1 MKLVSL
7 LKMEN
12 RILDKRNYSQKT
24 MDNFEIMSAYYID
37 IFYNHLYNEA
47 KKLKVSGSVSS
58 ITEGYKHT
66 LNAFLKSLSNPNL
79 YKKSLS
85 GLHHYF
91 ITIGFASISYAKCID
106 RITCEF
112 VPTDYFNSLT
122 FTQKIGVLRLIL
134 NQSMKSFIKKIV
146 DEHMTKII
154 DYHKDVDNVRILQDE
169 FIDCLILERE
179 GFYQRF
185 VASQTTTNKNETVN
199 RLLAEKMQVEIKRLV
214 KEKYDQKKQI
224 LLLKKAYMQ
233 KKESENK
240 LNEIIGELKNKIETL
255 ESGAGHSTQH
265 NIRNNESDAPIYT
278 QNRYMSNSNIF
289 GQNQSQTSNQ
299 NQSQT
304 SNQNQSQTSN
314 QNPNQNTQ
322 LKLNE
327 NFMNTNTNK
336 QIPNKLNLHTSAS
349 DNISSNQDSYK
360 KQLLTNS
367 TNASKPPVKLEI
379 SDDESSDSDNEDSSF
394 IEVNSGNFNHI
405 LNGDSEVLQNLR
417 DSDTFNNMMDEG
429 TTLDDFK

>member
-1 MKLVSL
+1 
-7 LKMEN
+7 MEN
-12 RILDKRNYSQKT
+12 RILDRSNYSQKT
-24 MDNFEIMSAYYID
+24 MENFEIMSAYYID

-47 KKLKVSGSVSS
+47 KKLKAGGTVSS

-91 ITIGFASISYAKCID
+91 ITIGFASISYSKCID

-214 KEKYDQKKQI
+214 KEKYEQKKQI

-255 ESGAGHSTQH
+255 ESDKGHSTQH
-265 NIRNNESDAPIYT
+265 NIRNNESDAPRYI
-278 QNRYMSNSNIF
+278 QNRSVSNSNIF
-289 GQNQSQTSNQ
+289 GQNQNQTSNQ
-299 NQSQT
+299 NQNQT
-304 SNQNQSQTSN
+304 SNQNQTQTSNQNQTQTSNQN

-322 LKLNE
+322 LKSNE

-336 QIPNKLNLHTSAS
+336 QIPNKLNLHTTVS
-349 DNISSNQDSYK
+349 DNISSNQNSYK
-360 KQLLTNS
+360 KQLSNNVLKT
-367 TNASKPPVKLEI
+367 PVKLEN
-379 SDDESSDSDNEDSSF
+379 SYDESSDSDNEDSSF

>member
-1 MKLVSL
+1 
-7 LKMEN
+7 MEN

-24 MDNFEIMSAYYID
+24 MENFEIMSAYYID

-47 KKLKVSGSVSS
+47 KKLKVNGSVSS

-66 LNAFLKSLSNPNL
+66 LNAFLKSLSNPKL

-106 RITCEF
+106 RITSEF

-154 DYHKDVDNVRILQDE
+154 DCHKDVDNVRILQDD

-185 VASQTTTNKNETVN
+185 IASQTTTNKNETVN

-224 LLLKKAYMQ
+224 LLLKRAYMQ

-240 LNEIIGELKNKIETL
+240 LNEIIGELRSKIQTL
-255 ESGAGHSTQH
+255 ESDTGHNTRY
-265 NIRNNESDAPIYT
+265 NLRNNETTSVSRNT
-278 QNRYMSNSNIF
+278 QNENILNQNIKLKSNENYMSNNA
-289 GQNQSQTSNQ
+289 
-299 NQSQT
+299 
-304 SNQNQSQTSN
+304 
-314 QNPNQNTQ
+314 
-322 LKLNE
+322 
-327 NFMNTNTNK
+327 NK
-336 QIPNKLNLHTSAS
+336 HVPPKLNLHAS
-349 DNISSNQDSYK
+349 QSENISISHKPDASNQDSYK
-360 KQLLTNS
+360 KQLLSSGLKTPIETKDVNS
-367 TNASKPPVKLEI
+367 E
-379 SDDESSDSDNEDSSF
+379 SDDSDEDSSF
-394 IEVNSGNFNHI
+394 IEVNSNNFNHI
-405 LNGDSEVLQNLR
+405 MNGDNELLQNLR

>member
-1 MKLVSL
+1 
-7 LKMEN
+7 ME
-12 RILDKRNYSQKT
+12 
-24 MDNFEIMSAYYID
+24 NFEIMSAYYID

-47 KKLKVSGSVSS
+47 KKLKVIGSVSS

-66 LNAFLKSLSNPNL
+66 LNAFLKSLSNPKL

-106 RITCEF
+106 RITSEF

-154 DYHKDVDNVRILQDE
+154 DCHKDVDNVRILQDD

-185 VASQTTTNKNETVN
+185 IASQTTTNKNETVN

-224 LLLKKAYMQ
+224 LLLKRAYMQ

-240 LNEIIGELKNKIETL
+240 LNEIIGELRSKIQTL
-255 ESGAGHSTQH
+255 ESDTCH
-265 NIRNNESDAPIYT
+265 NTRYNLRNNETPSVSRNT
-278 QNRYMSNSNIF
+278 QNETILNQNIKLKSNENYMNNNTNYMSN
-289 GQNQSQTSNQ
+289 
-299 NQSQT
+299 
-304 SNQNQSQTSN
+304 
-314 QNPNQNTQ
+314 
-322 LKLNE
+322 
-327 NFMNTNTNK
+327 NTNK
-336 QIPNKLNLHTSAS
+336 HVPPKLNLHAS
-349 DNISSNQDSYK
+349 QAENISISHKPDASNQDSYK
-360 KQLLTNS
+360 KQLLSSGLKTPIETKDVNS
-367 TNASKPPVKLEI
+367 E
-379 SDDESSDSDNEDSSF
+379 SDDSDEDSSF
-394 IEVNSGNFNHI
+394 IEVNSNNFNHI
-405 LNGDSEVLQNLR
+405 MNGDNELLQNLR

>member
-1 MKLVSL
+1 
-7 LKMEN
+7 MEN
-12 RILDKRNYSQKT
+12 RMLDRSNYSQKT
-24 MDNFEIMSAYYID
+24 MENFEIMSAYYID

-47 KKLKVSGSVSS
+47 KKLKAGGTVSS

-91 ITIGFASISYAKCID
+91 ITIGFASISYSKCID

-154 DYHKDVDNVRILQDE
+154 DYHKDVDNVRILQDD

-224 LLLKKAYMQ
+224 LLLKKAYIQ

-255 ESGAGHSTQH
+255 ESDKGHSTQN
-265 NIRNNESDAPIYT
+265 NIRNNESDAPRYI
-278 QNRYMSNSNIF
+278 QNRSVSNSNIF
-289 GQNQSQTSNQ
+289 GQNQTQNQTTIQNPNQTSNQ
-299 NQSQT
+299 NQT
-304 SNQNQSQTSN
+304 
-314 QNPNQNTQ
+314 PNQNTQ
-322 LKLNE
+322 LKSNE
-327 NFMNTNTNK
+327 NFINTNTNK
-336 QIPNKLNLHTSAS
+336 QIPNKLNLHTTVS
-349 DNISSNQDSYK
+349 DNISSNQNSYK
-360 KQLLTNS
+360 KQLSTNS
-367 TNASKPPVKLEI
+367 TNVLKTPVKLEN
-379 SDDESSDSDNEDSSF
+379 SYDESSDSDNEDSSF
-394 IEVNSGNFNHI
+394 IEVNSGNFSHI

>member
-1 MKLVSL
+1 MKLASL
-7 LKMEN
+7 FKMEN

-24 MDNFEIMSAYYID
+24 MENFEIMSAYYID

-47 KKLKVSGSVSS
+47 KKLKVNGSVSS

-66 LNAFLKSLSNPNL
+66 LNAFLKSLSNPKL

-106 RITCEF
+106 RITSEF

-154 DYHKDVDNVRILQDE
+154 DCHKDVDNVRILQDD

-185 VASQTTTNKNETVN
+185 IASQTTTNKNETVN

-224 LLLKKAYMQ
+224 LLLKRAYMQ

-240 LNEIIGELKNKIETL
+240 LNEIIGELRSKIQTL
-255 ESGAGHSTQH
+255 ESDTGHNTRY
-265 NIRNNESDAPIYT
+265 NLRNNETTSVSRNT
-278 QNRYMSNSNIF
+278 QNENILNQNIKLKSNENYMSNNA
-289 GQNQSQTSNQ
+289 
-299 NQSQT
+299 
-304 SNQNQSQTSN
+304 
-314 QNPNQNTQ
+314 
-322 LKLNE
+322 
-327 NFMNTNTNK
+327 NK
-336 QIPNKLNLHTSAS
+336 HVPPKLNLHAS
-349 DNISSNQDSYK
+349 QSENISISHKPDASNQDSYK
-360 KQLLTNS
+360 KQLLSSGLKTPIETKDVNS
-367 TNASKPPVKLEI
+367 E
-379 SDDESSDSDNEDSSF
+379 SDDSDEDSSF
-394 IEVNSGNFNHI
+394 IEVNSNNFNHI
-405 LNGDSEVLQNLR
+405 MNGDNELLQNLR